1 MQAQIQ
7 SAEEFLSRF
16 GDVIDDRVAEVLD
29 EIVAERD
36 APRPWRRL
44 PPGMAALALL
54 IAAAVSVVVRN
65 SVLAVCVTWLGTAA
79 VCLAAARQTGHG
91 RP

>member
-29 EIVAERD
+29 EILAERD
-36 APRPWRRL
+36 ALRPQRRPR
-44 PPGMAALALL
+44 PGMAALAPLL
-54 IAAAVSVVVRN
+54 AVAASVLLRH
-65 SVLAVCVTWLGTAA
+65 SVLAVCVIWLGTAA
-79 VCLAAARQTGHG
+79 VCMAAAWTAGHG